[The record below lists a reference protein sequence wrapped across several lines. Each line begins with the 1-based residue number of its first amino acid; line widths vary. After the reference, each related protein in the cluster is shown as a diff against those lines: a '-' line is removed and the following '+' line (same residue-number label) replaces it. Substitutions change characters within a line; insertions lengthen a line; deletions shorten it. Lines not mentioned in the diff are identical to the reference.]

1 MTHDERLPQRIVAV
15 ARAFVL
21 LALIAPTLWSQD
33 AGALIS
39 LLGAGAAWMFITL
52 LEVRRLASYA
62 IIGITEGVLIGGG
75 CGIAMSHS
83 LAVLG
88 ALTMPPFAGA
98 IYRGVWG
105 VTMALASEVTSLVL
119 VAYAFGH
126 GMGPDEGYVAFSFI
140 VMGLG
145 LGFIGSFIRSMLGD
159 RADPLAPYHYAQ
171 GLLRQLIDISSG
183 LDNGLDPVTLGGGIL
198 GMVRDEVPTLAS
210 ALYVPRGDELTPLV
224 SKSQP
229 GQHLAECDA
238 LAEAAWRSGMTELEA
253 NVFAVPLRNE
263 SGGTTA
269 VIAAAIPAYGRLG
282 AFDIEERLQRIAA
295 QLEPSAVHLDTA
307 LLFAAFRDAATAE
320 ERRRLAREMH
330 DGVAQDIASLGYLA
344 DAIAAGA
351 TSEAQLERI
360 ATLREQIT
368 RIVAEIRR
376 SLVNLRTS
384 VGASESLGA
393 AIAAIARNLSEVS
406 GVAIHVSVDEQTD
419 RLRPEVEAELFR
431 IAQEA
436 MNNAVKHAECTEISV
451 SCQVRAP
458 AATISVSDNGRG
470 YQGPRQ
476 GSHGMEIMRERARL
490 INGELDLS
498 TGPSGGLRVTVTI
511 NEDEPAMHE
520 QITIQPPLP
529 PATSQPDEK
538 VDA

>member
-33 AGALIS
+33 TGALIS
-39 LLGAGAAWMFITL
+39 LLGAGGAWMFITL

-62 IIGITEGVLIGGG
+62 IIGVTEGVLIGGG
-75 CGIAMSHS
+75 CGVAMSHS

-88 ALTMPPFAGA
+88 ALAMPPFAGA

-105 VTMALASEVTSLVL
+105 VAMALASEVMALVL

-126 GMGPDEGYVAFSFI
+126 GMTPDEGYVAFSFI

-145 LGFIGSFIRSMLGD
+145 LGFIGSFIRGMLGD

-183 LDNGLDPVTLGGGIL
+183 LDSGLDPVTLGGGIL

-224 SKSQP
+224 AKSQP

-238 LAEAAWRSGMTELEA
+238 LAQAAWHSGQTELEA
-253 NVFAVPLRNE
+253 NVFAVPLRSE

-282 AFDIEERLQRIAA
+282 AFDIEERLQRIAI

-360 ATLREQIT
+360 AILREQIT

-384 VGASESLGA
+384 VGGSESLGA
-393 AIAAIARNLSEVS
+393 AIASIARNLSEVS
-406 GVAIHVSVDEQTD
+406 GVAIHVSTDEQTD

-436 MNNAVKHAECTEISV
+436 MNNAVKHAECTEILV

-458 AATISVSDNGRG
+458 EATISVSDNGRG

-498 TGPSGGLRVTVTI
+498 TGPSGGLQVTVTI
-511 NEDEPAMHE
+511 HDDEPAMHE
-520 QITIQPPLP
+520 QITIQPALP
-529 PATSQPDEK
+529 HRDEQRDQK